1 MTNMVAKPGIV
12 EKRKRLQ
19 QWQISGIQ
27 VVTFFIEGTHFGIEV
42 MRVREIIRT
51 MPTTEVPLSD
61 DVICG
66 LLNLRG
72 QIVTTIDLRK
82 RLGFKPAAEGNTDMN
97 LIVNTDDGPMSLTFE
112 KIGEVIDVAPGIM
125 EPPPANL
132 DIGQAGH
139 LTGVCKLDSGLLL
152 LLDVE
157 EVIST

>member
-1 MTNMVAKPGIV
+1 MNATTAKPSII
-12 EKRKRLQ
+12 EKRKRFQ
-19 QWQISGIQ
+19 KWQVSGVQ

-42 MRVREIIRT
+42 MRVREIIRA

-61 DVICG
+61 DTICG

-82 RLGFKPAAEGNTDMN
+82 RLGFKPAAEDQIDMN
-97 LIVNTDDGPMSLTFE
+97 LIVNSEDGPVSLTFE
-112 KIGEVIDVAPGIM
+112 KIGEVIDVAPGIL

-132 DIGQAGH
+132 DVAQAGH
-139 LTGVCKLDSGLLL
+139 LAGVCKLESGLLL